1 MDEVRQRIRE
11 QFMIAFAEVNRQFGE
26 TFRELFRGGD
36 AELTLSGDPDSAE
49 CGVEIMAQ
57 PPGKRL
63 HRLATLSGGE
73 RALVGAALL
82 LALIATHPSP
92 FCLLDEVDAALD
104 DTNVSRFLDR
114 IKEMSDRTQF
124 VLVTHNRATME
135 MADAL
140 YGVTMS
146 TAAVSQVV
154 AVRLPL

>member
-1 MDEVRQRIRE
+1 MRQ
-11 QFMIAFAEVNRQFGE
+11 
-26 TFRELFRGGD
+26 
-36 AELTLSGDPDSAE
+36 P
-49 CGVEIMAQ
+49 
-57 PPGKRL
+57 
-63 HRLATLSGGE
+63 
-73 RALVGAALL
+73 
-82 LALIATHPSP
+82 
-92 FCLLDEVDAALD
+92 AALD